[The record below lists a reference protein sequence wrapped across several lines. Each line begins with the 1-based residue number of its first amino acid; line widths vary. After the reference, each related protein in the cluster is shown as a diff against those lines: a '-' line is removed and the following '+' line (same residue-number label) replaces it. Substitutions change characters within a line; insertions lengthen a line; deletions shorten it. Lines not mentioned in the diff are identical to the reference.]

1 MILLLALSLRLVGL
15 NQSLWLDEAISV
27 NVANNY
33 AYSEIVSEFSKSDF
47 HPPLY
52 YLTLKSWIS
61 IFGKSEVGVRMLSV
75 LFSLGSIWMIFL
87 IAGKWPALLLA
98 TNPLFL
104 YYSQEARMYSM
115 VSFLLIVAIYFLK
128 KERWFWVSIFLGL
141 SFATFYGSVFLMVAL
156 AIYLLSKKKYKE
168 VAIISM
174 GPLLTLGIL
183 SPLLKLQIAN
193 SREMLLVVSN
203 WDLVLGKAN
212 IKNLLLIP
220 MKFAGGRISFQPKIL
235 YYLSSGLLAVYVFAK
250 TIKKSFYS
258 FIFWMSLGVGILF
271 SMFTPMMQYFRF
283 LYLIPIMVMSIKKDR
298 LILAGFC
305 VFSLLYLSSST
316 FYRED
321 WKSLSKEI
329 DKEEVYMVSSFYDPV
344 SYYTNEVAV
353 KDIRG
358 EVEGEEIIAIPYGE
372 EIHGVDHE
380 KILQEKGYKMS
391 EKKSFRELELERWVL
406 SLE

>member
-1 MILLLALSLRLVGL
+1 MILLLALSLRLVGI

-33 AYSEIVSEFSKSDF
+33 SYEKIVTEFSKSDF

-52 YLTLKSWIS
+52 YLSLKSWS
-61 IFGKSEVGVRMLSV
+61 NIFGTSEMGIRMLSV
-75 LFSLGSIWMIFL
+75 LFSLGSIYIVFL
-87 IAGKWPALLLA
+87 LAGKWPALLLA
-98 TNPLFL
+98 VNPLFL

-115 VSFLLIVAIYFLK
+115 VSFLLIVAIYFFR
-128 KERWFWVSIFLGL
+128 KEKWFWVSIFLGL

-156 AIYLLSKKKYKE
+156 AIYLLAKKKFKE
-168 VAIISM
+168 VIIISL
-174 GPLLTLGIL
+174 GPLLALGVM

-193 SREMLLVVSN
+193 SKEMLAVVSN

-235 YYLSSGLLAVYVFAK
+235 YYLSSGLLALYVFGK
-250 TIKKSFYS
+250 TIKKDFFS
-258 FIFWMSLGVGILF
+258 FIFWMSLGVGTLF
-271 SMFTPMMQYFRF
+271 SIFTPMMQYFRF
-283 LYLIPIMVMSIKKDR
+283 LYLIPIMVLSIKKDKVV
-298 LILAGFC
+298 LLGFLL
-305 VFSLLYLSSST
+305 FSLLYLSSSN

-321 WKSLSKEI
+321 WKSLSGEI
-329 DKEEVYMVSSFYDPV
+329 DKSEVYMVSSFYDPV
-344 SYYTNEVAV
+344 SYYRKEVNV

-358 EVEGEEIIAIPYGE
+358 EIEGEEIIAIPYGE

-380 KILQEKGYKMS
+380 KILREKGYKLS
-391 EKKSFRELELERWVL
+391 EKKSFRELEMERWVFG
-406 SLE
+406 LE

>member
-1 MILLLALSLRLVGL
+1 MILLLALSLRLVGI

-33 AYSEIVSEFSKSDF
+33 SYEEIVTEFSKSDF

-52 YLTLKSWIS
+52 YLSLKSWSS
-61 IFGKSEVGVRMLSV
+61 IFGRSEMGIRMLSV
-75 LFSLGSIWMIFL
+75 LFSLGSIYIVFL
-87 IAGKWPALLLA
+87 LAGKWPALLLA
-98 TNPLFL
+98 VNPLFL

-115 VSFLLIVAIYFLK
+115 VSFLLIVAVYFFR

-156 AIYLLSKKKYKE
+156 AIYLLAKKKFKE
-168 VAIISM
+168 VVIISL
-174 GPLLTLGIL
+174 GPLLALGVM

-193 SREMLLVVSN
+193 SKEMLAVVSN

-235 YYLSSGLLAVYVFAK
+235 YYLSSGLLALYVFGK
-250 TIKKSFYS
+250 TIKKDFFS
-258 FIFWMSLGVGILF
+258 FIFWMSLGVGTLF
-271 SMFTPMMQYFRF
+271 SIFTPMMQYFRF
-283 LYLIPIMVMSIKKDR
+283 LYLIPIMVLSIKKDR
-298 LILAGFC
+298 VVLLGFLL
-305 VFSLLYLSSST
+305 FSLLYLSSSN

-321 WKSLSKEI
+321 WKSLSREI
-329 DKEEVYMVSSFYDPV
+329 DKSEVYMVSSFYDPV
-344 SYYTNEVAV
+344 SYYREEVNV

-358 EVEGEEIIAIPYGE
+358 EIEGEEIIAIPYGE

-380 KILQEKGYKMS
+380 KILREKGYKLS
-391 EKKSFRELELERWVL
+391 EKKSFRELEMERWVVG
-406 SLE
+406 LE